1 MIIMSFVI
9 SDKNFACLFYIHVH
23 SHNEMIIAN
32 QLPEYEKMIIKQ

>member
-23 SHNEMIIAN
+23 SQNETIIAN